1 MGYASLSGRATTSS
15 RNPRAHAICDRC
27 GFRYNHLDLKFQF
40 DWAGASLIN
49 KRMLVCNPCY
59 DTPQNQLRAII
70 LPADPMPIMNPRT
83 EPFAS
88 DETNTIVASAGS
100 PKDPITGIPIYP
112 TVGIATENGQVV
124 TTQPIGPPT
133 GFDENAVMSLYQQ
146 KAYRVNLNPTSIIA
160 DGTNTVTVNC
170 ASVHNLSDNDQIAVQ
185 GLSNKL
191 ATGFYSV
198 TIRSATSFTYQTNN
212 AITAGNLLQGT
223 TLMVTALVG
232 LPYDYNQIPETGPL
246 T

>member
-1 MGYASLSGRATTSS
+1 MRATGRASVSTRS
-15 RNPRAHAICDRC
+15 PRAFGVCDRC
-27 GFRYNHLDLKFQF
+27 GIWYNHFQLKWQY
-40 DWAGASLIN
+40 DWAGASLVN

-88 DETNTIVASAGS
+88 DETNTVVASAGAPTDS
-100 PKDPITGIPIYP
+100 ITGIPIYP
-112 TVGIATENGQVV
+112 TVGIATEDGQVV
-124 TTQPIGPPT
+124 TTQPIGAPT
-133 GFDENAVMSLYQQ
+133 GFDENAVMPLYNQ
-146 KAYRVNLNPTSIIA
+146 KTYRVNLNPTSIIA

-170 ASVHNLSDNDQIAVQ
+170 SAVHGLLNNDQIAVQ
-185 GLSNKL
+185 GLSNNL

-198 TIRSATSFTYQTNN
+198 TVKTATSFTYQTNN

-232 LPYDYNQIPETGPL
+232 LPYDYNQIPKTGPL